1 MPLDQALKDLMITAG
16 TFRNVTSRDV
26 YGKRTG
32 GTAVAFLC
40 HLTLNRED
48 RYSAEDSGA
57 VVFSGNII
65 MNGVYAINKGAI
77 IDIVGQ
83 SVKATR
89 VTTFFD
95 DVAEHHTSVEF
106 SGG

>member
-1 MPLDQALKDLMITAG
+1 MPLAQALKDLMITSG
-16 TFRNVTSRDV
+16 SFQNVASRDV

-32 GTAVAFLC
+32 GAAVAFQC

-48 RYSAEDSGA
+48 RYSQEDSGTA
-57 VVFSGNII
+57 VFSGNII
-65 MNGVYAINKGAI
+65 MDDVYAINKGAI
-77 IDIVGQ
+77 ISIEGQ

-89 VTTFFD
+89 VTTFYD
-95 DVAEHHTSVEF
+95 EVGSHHTSVEF

>member
-1 MPLDQALKDLMITAG
+1 MPLDQALKDLMITSG
-16 TFRNVTSRDV
+16 TFRNVASRDV

-32 GTAVAFLC
+32 GAAVSFQC

-48 RYSAEDSGA
+48 RYSQEDSGA

-77 IDIVGQ
+77 IDIEGQ

-89 VTTFFD
+89 VTTYFD
-95 DVAEHHTSVEF
+95 EVGSNHTSVEF